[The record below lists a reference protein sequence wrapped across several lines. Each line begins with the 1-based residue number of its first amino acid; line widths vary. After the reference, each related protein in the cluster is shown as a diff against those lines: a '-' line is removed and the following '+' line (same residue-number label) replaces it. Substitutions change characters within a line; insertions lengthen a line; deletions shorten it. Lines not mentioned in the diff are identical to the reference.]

1 MIDKQ
6 TQEELRARY
15 NPDGSDLRR
24 LQLYMLDLLV
34 EFDRICRKNDI
45 DYWLEYGTLIGAA
58 RHGGFI
64 PWDDDLDVTLLKKDR
79 KKLIEALRKDLQ
91 APYYF
96 IDADSKEGDTR
107 RWCKMRNDNVLIT
120 RLVENPSKKGELIP
134 KKEGIW
140 LDIFYKINGNSFL
153 SFKVDAFYGRC
164 FRRKNRLVDDGW
176 FKHLTGVIL
185 FPVAQLVAALARLYG
200 KIFLPGRLIN
210 DYGTD
215 FHSQRYIKDIYP
227 LKDIEFEGHLF
238 KAPNDT
244 DHYLKVIYGNWDT
257 VPEVKEN
264 HKITDIEVV

>member
-24 LQLYMLDLLV
+24 LQLHMLDLLV

-120 RLVENPSKKGELIP
+120 RLVENPSKRA
-134 KKEGIW
+134 
-140 LDIFYKINGNSFL
+140 NSYPR
-153 SFKVDAFYGRC
+153 KREYG
-164 FRRKNRLVDDGW
+164 
-176 FKHLTGVIL
+176 LTSST
-185 FPVAQLVAALARLYG
+185 R
-200 KIFLPGRLIN
+200 
-210 DYGTD
+210 
-215 FHSQRYIKDIYP
+215 
-227 LKDIEFEGHLF
+227 
-238 KAPNDT
+238 
-244 DHYLKVIYGNWDT
+244 
-257 VPEVKEN
+257 
-264 HKITDIEVV
+264 

>member
-24 LQLYMLDLLV
+24 LQLHMLDLLV

-96 IDADSKEGDTR
+96 IDAD
-107 RWCKMRNDNVLIT
+107 
-120 RLVENPSKKGELIP
+120 
-134 KKEGIW
+134 
-140 LDIFYKINGNSFL
+140 
-153 SFKVDAFYGRC
+153 
-164 FRRKNRLVDDGW
+164 
-176 FKHLTGVIL
+176 
-185 FPVAQLVAALARLYG
+185 
-200 KIFLPGRLIN
+200 
-210 DYGTD
+210 
-215 FHSQRYIKDIYP
+215 
-227 LKDIEFEGHLF
+227 
-238 KAPNDT
+238 
-244 DHYLKVIYGNWDT
+244 
-257 VPEVKEN
+257 
-264 HKITDIEVV
+264 